1 VSRAP
6 DVAGALIEALV
17 PGSSIGVAVHDE
29 DLRLL
34 LISPSLAAWSGV
46 PVEQQLGHRLAQTL
60 PGEAGE
66 LAEATLRQVAAT
78 GEPLIGTE
86 PADPGREQGWLI
98 SVYPLPYAGRRLLGV
113 IALDVTER
121 ERAQER
127 LRRSRELLNTAQR
140 LAHVG
145 SWRWDVDSDTWTWSD
160 ELFRLTGLRD
170 GKPPSLRALL
180 PTVQGEDRRALLK
193 VATDLLRRGEPGE
206 LAFEIERPDGT
217 RRRLRGRG
225 VPRRAPDG
233 RVTRVDGFAQDVTEL
248 ARAEAQQAAV
258 AALGRLA
265 LSGLPIDVLLRRAAD
280 TVADELALDFAAVAH
295 ARASGTELVVSS
307 ISGGADPVLDGR
319 EFVAGPGTLLAYTLE
334 HGTPMVVPDWEHEN
348 RLLPSP
354 LLVEFGVRSSA
365 AVPIGPSDAPIGVL
379 SAHALEPGRVS
390 DDDVAFMATIA
401 NLIANATER
410 LRVEEQVAAHSAARG
425 RLVAHALD
433 AEDRTRRGISEAL
446 HDGPLQDLLALG
458 HDLTRLEPALAG
470 DDEQLERVRTA
481 VARAVDLVRESML
494 DLHPVLLQVGGL
506 ESALSAICT
515 QHTRVDGYRCDVRI
529 DPAAAG
535 LRDEL
540 VLSLAREL
548 LRNVGKHARARC
560 VRVQVRRVPDG
571 VVLDVTDDGVGVA
584 ATRLSEALGH
594 GHIGLASSRERAEA
608 IGGRLR
614 VGPRSDGARGTQA
627 VAVLPVS

>member
-1 VSRAP
+1 MSPGP
-6 DVAGALIEALV
+6 DVAGALIAALT
-17 PGSSIGVAVHDE
+17 PRASIGLAVHDE

-46 PVEQQLGHRLAQTL
+46 PIEGQLGRRLADTL

-66 LAEATLRQVAAT
+66 LAEATLRHVAAT

-86 PADPGREQGWLI
+86 PADPGSQEGWLI
-98 SVYPLPYAGRRLLGV
+98 SVYPLPFQGRRLLGV
-113 IALDVTER
+113 VALDVTER

-127 LRRSRELLNTAQR
+127 LRRSRELLATAQR

-145 SWRWDVDSDTWTWSD
+145 SWRWDVERDSWTWSD
-160 ELFRLTGLRD
+160 ELFRLTGLPEAE
-170 GKPPSLRALL
+170 PPSLRALL
-180 PTVQGEDRRALLK
+180 SRIPVEDRSAFLRL
-193 VATDLLRRGEPGE
+193 TTNLLRRGEPAE

-225 VPRRAPDG
+225 VPRSGPDG

-248 ARAEAQQAAV
+248 ARGEAQQAAV

-280 TVADELALDFAAVAH
+280 TVAEELRLDYAVVAE
-295 ARASGTELVVSS
+295 ARPHRADLVVRAVSD
-307 ISGGADPVLDGR
+307 GAEPLVDGHGM
-319 EFVAGPGTLLAYTLE
+319 VAGPGTLLAYTFE
-334 HGTPMVVPDWEHEN
+334 RGTPMVVPDWEHET
-348 RLLPSP
+348 RLRPSE
-354 LLVEFGVRSSA
+354 LLVRFGVRSSA
-365 AVPIGPSDAPIGVL
+365 AVPIGPADAPIGVL
-379 SAHALEPGRVS
+379 SGHALEPGRVS

-401 NLIANATER
+401 NMIANATER

-433 AEDRTRRGISEAL
+433 AEDRARRGISEAL

-458 HDLTRLEPALAG
+458 HELTRLEPAAEG
-470 DDEQLERVRTA
+470 DEVHLERVRSA
-481 VARAVDLVRESML
+481 IARAVDLVRESML
-494 DLHPVLLQVGGL
+494 DLHPVVLQVGGL
-506 ESALSAICT
+506 RSALGAICT
-515 QHTRVDGYRCDVRI
+515 QHSRLDGYDCDVKI
-529 DPAAAG
+529 DPEAAG

-548 LRNVGKHARARC
+548 LRNVSKHARARRVV
-560 VRVQVRRVPDG
+560 VRVRRVPEG
-571 VVLDVTDDGVGVA
+571 VLLDVTDDGVGVPA
-584 ATRLSEALGH
+584 GRLHEALGD
-594 GHIGLASSRERAEA
+594 GHIGVASSRERAEA

-614 VGPRSDGARGTQA
+614 VGPRGDGVEGTQA
-627 VAVLPVS
+627 VAVLPVT